1 MSPYDLPKSVFQ
13 VEREL
18 YIYIY
23 ITFFISRKIKA
34 SIRICSRKGRLN

>member
-13 VEREL
+13 VERVT

-23 ITFFISRKIKA
+23 YFFISRKIKA
-34 SIRICSRKGRLN
+34 SIRICSRKGELN